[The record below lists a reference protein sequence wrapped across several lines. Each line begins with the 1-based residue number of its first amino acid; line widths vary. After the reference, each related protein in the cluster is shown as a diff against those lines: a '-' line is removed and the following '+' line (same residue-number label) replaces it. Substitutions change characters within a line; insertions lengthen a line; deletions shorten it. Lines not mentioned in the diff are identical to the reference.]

1 MLGLTWDNV
10 HISEDD
16 FACGDT
22 HIYIKQQ
29 LERARMDAIEKL
41 NNKDVLF
48 IFPQFEKR
56 KNTTRL
62 ILKTPKTDSS
72 VRKIWLPNTLASFLK
87 QWKEDQ
93 GKYKEAYG
101 DAYHDYNLV
110 ICQPNGIPCD
120 GSIIRK
126 GLSKLEKEAGL
137 PHVVFH
143 SLRHTSTTY
152 KLKLNNG
159 DIKATQGDTGHS
171 QADMV
176 MDLYSHILDE
186 DRRVNAQ
193 KFEDSFYKQHMEN
206 YVDVPQANKKVD
218 IDKVLEKIKQDTDL
232 LQLLIATLSGN

>member
-1 MLGLTWDNV
+1 M
-10 HISEDD
+10 HISDDD
-16 FACGDT
+16 FSNNDT

-29 LERARMDAIEKL
+29 LERARTDALEKL

-48 IFPQFEKR
+48 IFPQFEER
-56 KNTTRL
+56 KNATRL
-62 ILKTPKTDSS
+62 VLKTPKTDSS
-72 VRKIWLPNTLASFLK
+72 VRKIWLPNTLACFLK
-87 QWKEDQ
+87 QWKEEQ
-93 GKYKEAYG
+93 NKYKEAYG
-101 DAYHDYNLV
+101 DKYHNYNLV

-120 GSIIRK
+120 GSVIRK
-126 GLSKLEKEAGL
+126 GLSKLEKKAGL

-193 KFEDSFYKQHMEN
+193 KFEDSFYKQNMEN
-206 YVDVPQANKKVD
+206 YVEVPQASKKVD
-218 IDKVLEKIKQDTDL
+218 IDQVLEKIKQDPEL
-232 LQLLIATLSGN
+232 LQLLIATLGGD

>member
-1 MLGLTWDNV
+1 M
-10 HISEDD
+10 
-16 FACGDT
+16 
-22 HIYIKQQ
+22 
-29 LERARMDAIEKL
+29 
-41 NNKDVLF
+41 
-48 IFPQFEKR
+48 
-56 KNTTRL
+56 
-62 ILKTPKTDSS
+62 
-72 VRKIWLPNTLASFLK
+72 K
-87 QWKEDQ
+87 QWKEEQ
-93 GKYKEAYG
+93 NKYKEAYG
-101 DAYHDYNLV
+101 DKYHNYNLV

-120 GSIIRK
+120 GSVIRK

-193 KFEDSFYKQHMEN
+193 RFEDSFYKQNMEN
-206 YVDVPQANKKVD
+206 YVEVPQASKKVD
-218 IDKVLEKIKQDTDL
+218 IDQVLEKIKQDPEL
-232 LQLLIATLSGN
+232 LQLLIATLGGD